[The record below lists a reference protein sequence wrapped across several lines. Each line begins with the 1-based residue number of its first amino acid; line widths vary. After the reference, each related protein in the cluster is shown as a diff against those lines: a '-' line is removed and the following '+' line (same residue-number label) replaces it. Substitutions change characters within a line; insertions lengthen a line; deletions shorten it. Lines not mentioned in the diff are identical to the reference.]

1 MESDRFTCF
10 TPATLF
16 FPNTNGYLNWDTFLS
31 SNFVMRSIFA
41 KRKSSVTNVRL
52 FTVSKKYCDIN
63 LCMLRSSINI
73 QLQCIKRSNTWE
85 ETCKYFSLSIS
96 TFSISSVLV
105 TYPYCSWL
113 RINWIN
119 ILENS
124 QTQQYRQS
132 LFLT

>member
-10 TPATLF
+10 TLATLF

-31 SNFVMRSIFA
+31 SNFIMRSIFA

-63 LCMLRSSINI
+63 LCMLRPSISI
-73 QLQCIKRSNTWE
+73 HLQCIKRSNTWE
-85 ETCKYFSLSIS
+85 ESCKYFSLPIS

-105 TYPYCSWL
+105 THPYCSWF

-124 QTQQYRQS
+124 LSQQYRQS

>member
-1 MESDRFTCF
+1 MESDRFICF
-10 TPATLF
+10 TRASLF
-16 FPNTNGYLNWDTFLS
+16 FPDTNGYLNWDTFLS
-31 SNFVMRSIFA
+31 SNFVTRSIFA

-73 QLQCIKRSNTWE
+73 ELQCIKRSNTWE
-85 ETCKYFSLSIS
+85 ETCKYFSLPIS

-105 TYPYCSWL
+105 THPWCSLL

-124 QTQQYRQS
+124 QTQQYRQL